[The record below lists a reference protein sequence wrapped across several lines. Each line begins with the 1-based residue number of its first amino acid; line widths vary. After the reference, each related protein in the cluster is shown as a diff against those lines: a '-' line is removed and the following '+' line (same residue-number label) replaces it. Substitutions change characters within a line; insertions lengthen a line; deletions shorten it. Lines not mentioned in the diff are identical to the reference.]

1 MAYTYKK
8 YSESEEVKKAQE
20 ALSRQESAKP
30 GAYQSQWQSQLESTL
45 EQILNRKSFQY
56 DMNADALYN
65 QYRDQ
70 YIRQGKLAM
79 EDTMGV
85 SAALTGG
92 YGSSYTQQVGQQA
105 YQGYLANLNDKL
117 PELYRLAL
125 SKYQQEG
132 EDLLGRYDLLSQQE
146 STDYGRYQDA
156 YSAWQT
162 ERDYLADRYDT
173 QRKTDYDRYTGDRA
187 FDFRLWQDAAK
198 RAGAQAEA
206 LLAVGVRPS
215 SHLLQ
220 QADLASEYAN
230 GILASLAAQSAA
242 NPAALSA
249 SGTRRATADKPE
261 DSDGSGKTLA
271 QQYAIMKAAGASQR
285 ELDKLLKNAVGT
297 TVAGQYITTGVA
309 TQIRDGRG

>member
-8 YSESEEVKKAQE
+8 YAESEEVKKAQE
-20 ALSRQESAKP
+20 ALAQQESAKP
-30 GAYQSQWQSQLESTL
+30 GAYQSQWQSQLAGTL

-79 EDTMGV
+79 EDTLGRA
-85 SAALTGG
+85 AALTGG
-92 YGSSYTQQVGQQA
+92 YGSSYAQQVGQQT

-132 EDLLGRYDLLSQQE
+132 DDLLSRYDLLSKQE

-162 ERDYLADRYDT
+162 QRNYLADRYDT
-173 QRKTDYDRYTGDRA
+173 QREMDYDRYTGDRA
-187 FDFRLWQDAAK
+187 FDFDIWVDAAK
-198 RAGAQAEA
+198 RAQAQADA

-215 SHLLQ
+215 DQLLQ
-220 QADLASEYAN
+220 QADLASEYVN
-230 GILASLAAQSAA
+230 GLLASLAAGAAAQSG
-242 NPAALSA
+242 
-249 SGTRRATADKPE
+249 SGTGGKAPAKKE
-261 DSDGSGKTLA
+261 ASKTLA
-271 QQYAIMKAAGASQR
+271 EQYAHLKAAGAPQR
-285 ELDKLLKNAVGT
+285 ELDKLLNNAIGT
-297 TVAGQYITTGVA
+297 TVAGQYISTRVA
-309 TQIRDGRG
+309 TQIRDSRG